1 MERGFERISK
11 DPFKSEKSASSAFHP
26 PTPSR
31 EINFYTL
38 LHKKSTMRTYLLPIL
53 FLAAHSVFGQKMLLL
68 ERANRAQ
75 TTKMYIGQTL
85 KFRLAG
91 EENYWYER
99 TIMDMLPE
107 SNTLMLDNFAVKIS
121 DIQTIK
127 VRRKRIW
134 GIAGGAA
141 FSLGATLAL
150 ATTIGRYGYQDKGVD
165 APKLYAISA
174 VSFGAGWY
182 LNTPRKLKL
191 GKKHR
196 LRIVEIKFPPAGG

>member
-1 MERGFERISK
+1 
-11 DPFKSEKSASSAFHP
+11 
-26 PTPSR
+26 
-31 EINFYTL
+31 
-38 LHKKSTMRTYLLPIL
+38 MRTYLLL
-53 FLAAHSVFGQKMLLL
+53 FFLIAANSVFSQKMLLL
-68 ERANRAQ
+68 ERANRAR

-85 KFRLAG
+85 KFRLTG

-99 TIMDMLPE
+99 TITEMLPE
-107 SNTLMLDNFAVKIS
+107 TNTLMLDNFAVKLS

-134 GIAGGAA
+134 GIVGGAA

-165 APKLYAISA
+165 APKLYAISV

-182 LNTPRKLKL
+182 LNTPRKLRL
-191 GKKHR
+191 GEKHR
-196 LRIVEIKFPPAGG
+196 LRIVQISFPASGG